1 MIPNLSVIIPWCDRP
16 EIAETLT
23 ANLPIF
29 RSYAMAVT
37 IVNCGGDST
46 ELEKIVLEA
55 GADALLLHLTDVPF
69 NLSLA
74 RNLGLEYSCSEYVF
88 MLDADV
94 VVSDKTVRECLTC
107 VDNEHVLAIAH
118 MRETISPS
126 RPLGNLFGVE
136 ISLPFQGLRDVLFIN
151 EVELQWDNEQ
161 TTTVQFHRSYSSDGG
176 RSGLGQIIVER
187 ANLLKV
193 DGYNSEFKGWGFE
206 DVDVLIRLQYAL
218 GLKTRWVGEVM
229 HLSHSDTK
237 RALKNTTRQMN
248 HSANL
253 NLALANYARGN
264 FLGSFSQDLAKHR
277 DRVQLRQVHYCP
289 P

>member
-94 VVSDKTVRECLTC
+94 VVSDKTVRECL
-107 VDNEHVLAIAH
+107 
-118 MRETISPS
+118 
-126 RPLGNLFGVE
+126 
-136 ISLPFQGLRDVLFIN
+136 
-151 EVELQWDNEQ
+151 
-161 TTTVQFHRSYSSDGG
+161 
-176 RSGLGQIIVER
+176 
-187 ANLLKV
+187 
-193 DGYNSEFKGWGFE
+193 
-206 DVDVLIRLQYAL
+206 
-218 GLKTRWVGEVM
+218 
-229 HLSHSDTK
+229 
-237 RALKNTTRQMN
+237 
-248 HSANL
+248 
-253 NLALANYARGN
+253 
-264 FLGSFSQDLAKHR
+264 
-277 DRVQLRQVHYCP
+277 
-289 P
+289 